1 MQATN
6 DKTKKV
12 FWTRQRCLQIL
23 ALLFAFGLSAF
34 LLLNREKVAELGVY
48 GYFGVF
54 VVSMIAS
61 SSILVPVPGW
71 ILVAALGAI
80 LNPVLVGIISGVGAT
95 IGELTGYLL
104 GYGGQLA
111 VKDSGLYARM
121 IQWMKRWGGV
131 TIFGLALIPNP
142 FFDVA
147 GAAAGLLR
155 YPVWKFLIY
164 GAAGRIPKHIFFA
177 YTGAWGMHFLPP

>member
-1 MQATN
+1 MQETN
-6 DKTKKV
+6 AKTKKIS
-12 FWTRQRCLQIL
+12 WIKQHYLQIL
-23 ALLFAFGLSAF
+23 ALLFSLGLSAV
-34 LLLNREKVAELGVY
+34 LILNRAMVAELGVY
-48 GYFGVF
+48 GYFGIF
-54 VVSMIAS
+54 VISMISS

-71 ILVAALGAI
+71 ILVAAMGAI
-80 LNPVLVGIISGVGAT
+80 LNPVLVGIISGLGGT

-104 GYGGQLA
+104 GYGGQIA
-111 VKDSGLYARM
+111 VKDSRLYARM
-121 IQWMKRWGGV
+121 IQWMKRWGGA

-155 YPVWKFLIY
+155 YPVWKFIVY

-177 YTGAWGMHFLPP
+177 YTGAWGMHFLAL